1 MSRERFL
8 GFKSWVLAG
17 FLLSAIVLGAA
28 GTRIVAG
35 PSSMKWERDYDK
47 AIARAQAEKK
57 LIIADMFTDWCA
69 LCKDMDRETF
79 GDSKVIQTMADKYV
93 WLKLN
98 TETEEHGERLQ
109 QEFAILTYPTVLVL
123 DGSGEEVDR
132 VDRFLGPSQFMEKVR
147 SFVDSPNSLAHLRK
161 ALREQPNSVAAHY
174 ALAEKLLDQN
184 NYAKARPEFEKVIE
198 IDPENREG
206 KTDLSHYNVALC
218 LASQERF
225 VEAIIQLDLLKDRF
239 PRSNAI
245 ADATVLRG
253 QIYRCCNELD
263 KAKAALRE
271 YVTKYP
277 TQGHIQEVE
286 NLLAAMEA
294 ETKGK

>member
-1 MSRERFL
+1 MSGQRFL
-8 GFKSWVLAG
+8 SLNSLVLAG
-17 FLLSAIVLGAA
+17 FLLLAVVLGAV
-28 GTRIVAG
+28 GTGIVAG
-35 PSSMKWERDYDK
+35 PSSIQWERDYDK

-69 LCKDMDRETF
+69 LCKDMDRKTF

-93 WLKLN
+93 WVKLN
-98 TETEEHGERLQ
+98 TETEEDGERLQ
-109 QEFAILTYPTVLVL
+109 RAFAILTYPTVLVL

-147 SFVDSPNSLAHLRK
+147 SFVDSPDSLANLRK
-161 ALREQPNSVAAHY
+161 AARQQPNSVSARY
-174 ALAEKLLDQN
+174 ALAERLLDQN

-206 KTDLSHYNVALC
+206 KTDLSQYNVALC

-225 VEAIIQLDLLKDRF
+225 VEAIIQLDVLKDRF
-239 PRSNAI
+239 PKSNAL

-263 KAKAALRE
+263 KAKAALQE

-277 TQGHIQEVE
+277 TQGHIREVE
-286 NLLAAMEA
+286 NLLATMEA
-294 ETKGK
+294 ETRGK

>member
-1 MSRERFL
+1 MSGGRFL
-8 GFKSWVLAG
+8 GLESLVLAA
-17 FLLSAIVLGAA
+17 FLVSAIVLGAA
-28 GTRIVAG
+28 GTGIVRG
-35 PSSMKWERDYDK
+35 PSSIKWEREYDQ

-79 GDSKVIQTMADKYV
+79 GDSKVIRTMADKYV

-98 TETEEHGERLQ
+98 TETEEDGERLQ
-109 QEFAILTYPTVLVL
+109 EEFAILTYPTVLIL

-132 VDRFLGPSQFMEKVR
+132 VDRFLGPSQFMEKVQ
-147 SFVDSPNSLAHLRK
+147 SFVDSPDSLANLRK
-161 ALREQPNSVAAHY
+161 AVREHPDSVPARY

-184 NYAKARPEFEKVIE
+184 NYAKARPEFEKVVE
-198 IDPENREG
+198 IDPDNREG
-206 KTDLSHYNVALC
+206 KTGLSQYNVALC
-218 LASQERF
+218 LASQEKF
-225 VEAIIQLDLLKDRF
+225 VEAIIQLDLLQERF
-239 PRSNAI
+239 PKSSAI

-263 KAKAALRE
+263 KAKAVLRE

-286 NLLAAMEA
+286 NLLVAMEA
-294 ETKGK
+294 ESKGK

>member
-8 GFKSWVLAG
+8 SLESLVLAG
-17 FLLSAIVLGAA
+17 FLLSAIGAGAA
-28 GTRIVAG
+28 GTGIVAG
-35 PSSMKWERDYDK
+35 PSSIQWERGYDK

-69 LCKDMDRETF
+69 LCKDMDRKTF

-98 TETEEHGERLQ
+98 TETEEDGERLQ
-109 QEFAILTYPTVLVL
+109 RAFAILTYPTVLVL

-147 SFVDSPNSLAHLRK
+147 SFVDSPDSLANLRK
-161 ALREQPNSVAAHY
+161 AVREQPNSVSARY
-174 ALAEKLLDQN
+174 ALAERLLDQN
-184 NYAKARPEFEKVIE
+184 NYAKARPEFGKVIE

-206 KTDLSHYNVALC
+206 KTDLSQYNVALC

-225 VEAIIQLDLLKDRF
+225 VEAIIQLDVLKDRF
-239 PRSNAI
+239 PKSNAL

-263 KAKAALRE
+263 KAKAALQE

-277 TQGHIQEVE
+277 TQGHIREVE
-286 NLLAAMEA
+286 NLLATMEA
-294 ETKGK
+294 ETRGK

>member
-1 MSRERFL
+1 M
-8 GFKSWVLAG
+8 
-17 FLLSAIVLGAA
+17 
-28 GTRIVAG
+28 
-35 PSSMKWERDYDK
+35 
-47 AIARAQAEKK
+47 
-57 LIIADMFTDWCA
+57 
-69 LCKDMDRETF
+69 
-79 GDSKVIQTMADKYV
+79 
-93 WLKLN
+93 
-98 TETEEHGERLQ
+98 
-109 QEFAILTYPTVLVL
+109 
-123 DGSGEEVDR
+123 
-132 VDRFLGPSQFMEKVR
+132 
-147 SFVDSPNSLAHLRK
+147 
-161 ALREQPNSVAAHY
+161 
-174 ALAEKLLDQN
+174 
-184 NYAKARPEFEKVIE
+184 
-198 IDPENREG
+198 
-206 KTDLSHYNVALC
+206 SHYNVALC

>member
-8 GFKSWVLAG
+8 SLESLVLAG

-28 GTRIVAG
+28 GTGVVVG
-35 PSSMKWERDYDK
+35 PSSIQWERDYDK

-98 TETEEHGERLQ
+98 TETEEDGERLQ
-109 QEFAILTYPTVLVL
+109 KQFAILTYPTVLVL
-123 DGSGEEVDR
+123 DGGGEEVDR
-132 VDRFLGPSQFMEKVR
+132 VDRFLGPAQFMEKVR
-147 SFVDSPNSLAHLRK
+147 SFVDSPGSLANVRK
-161 ALREQPNSVAAHY
+161 AVREQPNSVAARY
-174 ALAEKLLDQN
+174 ALGEKLLDQN
-184 NYAKARPEFEKVIE
+184 NYSKARPEFEKVIE
-198 IDPENREG
+198 TDPENREG
-206 KTDLSHYNVALC
+206 KTDLSQYNVALC

-225 VEAIIQLDLLKDRF
+225 VEAIIQLDVLKEKF
-239 PRSNAI
+239 PQSNAL

-286 NLLAAMEA
+286 NLLATMEA

>member
-1 MSRERFL
+1 MSGQRFL
-8 GFKSWVLAG
+8 SLNSLVLAG
-17 FLLSAIVLGAA
+17 FLLLAVVLGAV
-28 GTRIVAG
+28 GTGIVAG
-35 PSSMKWERDYDK
+35 PSSIQWERDYDK

-69 LCKDMDRETF
+69 LCKDMDRKTF

-98 TETEEHGERLQ
+98 TETEEDGERLQ
-109 QEFAILTYPTVLVL
+109 RAFAILTYPTVLVL

-147 SFVDSPNSLAHLRK
+147 SFVDSPDSLANLRK
-161 ALREQPNSVAAHY
+161 AARQQPNSVSARY
-174 ALAEKLLDQN
+174 ALAERLLDQN

-206 KTDLSHYNVALC
+206 KTDLSQYNVALC

-225 VEAIIQLDLLKDRF
+225 VEAIIQLDVLKDRF
-239 PRSNAI
+239 PKSNAL

-263 KAKAALRE
+263 KAKAALQE

-277 TQGHIQEVE
+277 TQGHIREVE
-286 NLLAAMEA
+286 NLLATMEA
-294 ETKGK
+294 ETRGK

>member
-1 MSRERFL
+1 MSGGRFL
-8 GFKSWVLAG
+8 GLESLVLAG

-28 GTRIVAG
+28 GTGVVAG
-35 PSSMKWERDYDK
+35 PSSIQWERDYDK

-69 LCKDMDRETF
+69 LCKDMDRESF

-98 TETEEHGERLQ
+98 TETEEDGERLQ
-109 QEFAILTYPTVLVL
+109 KQFAILTYPTVLVL
-123 DGSGEEVDR
+123 DGGGEEVDR
-132 VDRFLGPSQFMEKVR
+132 VDRFLGPAQFMEKVR
-147 SFVDSPNSLAHLRK
+147 SFVDSPGSLANVRK
-161 ALREQPNSVAAHY
+161 AVREQPNSVAARY
-174 ALAEKLLDQN
+174 ALGEKLLDQN
-184 NYAKARPEFEKVIE
+184 NYSKARPEFEKVIE
-198 IDPENREG
+198 TDPENREG
-206 KTDLSHYNVALC
+206 KTDLSQYNVALC

-225 VEAIIQLDLLKDRF
+225 VEAIIQLDVLKEKF
-239 PRSNAI
+239 PQSNAL

-263 KAKAALRE
+263 KAKAALQE

-277 TQGHIQEVE
+277 TQGHVQEVE
-286 NLLAAMEA
+286 NLLATMEA